1 MKNNISIIIPVFN
14 EERRIKKT
22 YLELK
27 SLEKDFED
35 KNIEIIFVDDGST
48 DSTQK
53 VIENF
58 KFEKFNKRYFSTNH
72 SGMMSAIFFG
82 IKNSNYDIIVTI
94 EADMPV
100 SLLSIKDHL
109 LYLDNY
115 DLIIGNRYH
124 KKSKIL
130 NQPLIRFIVSKIF
143 IFLYKFFFKTNFNDP
158 QIGYKIFKKTS
169 FNKIKDK
176 LQINHDGLK
185 SFLMT
190 IQFYKHNFK
199 IKELPVIYRY
209 ENDSKNFNF
218 TNFIKVIFGCLIGF
232 YEIITYLNKN
242 K

>member
-1 MKNNISIIIPVFN
+1 MKK
-14 EERRIKKT
+14 EELKT

-27 SLEKDFED
+27 SLEKYFED
-35 KNIEIIFVDDGST
+35 KNIEILFVDDGST
-48 DSTQK
+48 DSTKK

-58 KFEKFNKRYFSTNH
+58 EFEKFKKRYFLTNH
-72 SGMMSAIFFG
+72 FGMMSAIFFG
-82 IKNSNYDIIVTI
+82 IKNSNHNIIVTI

-109 LYLDNY
+109 FYLNNY

-124 KKSKIL
+124 EKSRTID
-130 NQPLIRFIVSKIF
+130 QPLIRYIISKTFIL
-143 IFLYKFFFKTNFNDP
+143 LYKIFFKTNFNDP

-169 FNKIKDK
+169 FEKIKDK

-190 IQFYKHNFK
+190 MQFYKNNFK
-199 IKELPVIYRY
+199 IKEIPVIYKY
-209 ENDSKNFNF
+209 EKNSKNFNI
-218 TNFIKVIFGCLIGF
+218 TNFVKVIFGCLVGF
-232 YEIITYLNKN
+232 YEILIYLNKN